1 MKILIVGLFSPVIN
15 WCGGAEWVAVNIIT
29 ALKENGHRVVVLTD
43 KPLNQ
48 KKFVH
53 VFNRKVMADKQII
66 FPFRFFSP
74 SNYHNI
80 YTDAIRCLLLKSK
93 CDVLIDTFSNALLP
107 GMDIVYIHHPLLRKV
122 QQESPYWRNRV
133 YFFPYKNLLNHNRTK
148 VNKKLIFANSKF
160 TAEAIKVET
169 GFSSQILYPSVSNEI
184 LHFNEKDL
192 DRQRDNNVITIAR
205 ISKGKN
211 LELIPQ
217 IAKLSGKDISFT
229 IVGLLDDPY
238 LLDSLEKQ
246 ISKLKVN
253 DKVRILP
260 NVDRERLRQMLL
272 DSKIYLH
279 PKKNEHFG
287 ISIVEGMAAGCI
299 PIVHN
304 SGGPK
309 EFVSINQRFNSV
321 CEAADIIER
330 IIDEW
335 SPIKSREV
343 SVRTEK
349 FGENS
354 FSKQFIKSF
363 DSWFN

>member
-1 MKILIVGLFSPVIN
+1 M
-15 WCGGAEWVAVNIIT
+15 
-29 ALKENGHRVVVLTD
+29 
-43 KPLNQ
+43 
-48 KKFVH
+48 
-53 VFNRKVMADKQII
+53 
-66 FPFRFFSP
+66 
-74 SNYHNI
+74 
-80 YTDAIRCLLLKSK
+80 
-93 CDVLIDTFSNALLP
+93 
-107 GMDIVYIHHPLLRKV
+107 
-122 QQESPYWRNRV
+122 
-133 YFFPYKNLLNHNRTK
+133 
-148 VNKKLIFANSKF
+148 
-160 TAEAIKVET
+160 
-169 GFSSQILYPSVSNEI
+169 
-184 LHFNEKDL
+184 
-192 DRQRDNNVITIAR
+192 
-205 ISKGKN
+205 
-211 LELIPQ
+211 
-217 IAKLSGKDISFT
+217 
-229 IVGLLDDPY
+229 
-238 LLDSLEKQ
+238 DSLEKQ

-335 SPIKSREV
+335 SPIQSREV
-343 SVRTEK
+343 SMRTEK

-363 DSWFN
+363 DLWFN